1 MERPLIDVPILIAQT
16 GPLDGQ
22 RWPIDIELNIG
33 RDPDC
38 NIVIP
43 DRQVSRFHT
52 RIIREENNV
61 ILEDLAS
68 KNGTYLNGKQIKNPE
83 KLQDGD
89 FLQVALVQ
97 KFTFLSSDAT
107 MPLDQQFSEV
117 QLPAEKQQ
125 ISRIKLDAKARRVWI
140 LNEEMIPPL
149 SVPQFLLL
157 KTLFDHRGE
166 VVSRSNLVF
175 AVWGSDRAVGVS
187 EQALDALI
195 RRLRERIN
203 LMDDSREYITTV
215 RGHGIRLENI

>member
-1 MERPLIDVPILIAQT
+1 MDRPLIDVPILIAQT
-16 GPLDGQ
+16 GPLDGL
-22 RWPIDIELNIG
+22 RWPIDIEIHIG
-33 RDPDC
+33 RDPEC

-52 RIIREENNV
+52 RIFREENNV

-68 KNGTYLNGKQIKNPE
+68 KNGTFLNGKQITKPE

-107 MPLDQQFSEV
+107 MPLDQQFSDL
-117 QLPAEKQQ
+117 QQPAQKQKK
-125 ISRIKLDAKARRVWI
+125 SRIKIDSKARRVWI

-157 KTLFDHRGE
+157 KTLFDHQGE
-166 VVSRSNLVF
+166 VVSRSDLVF

-203 LMDDSREYITTV
+203 LMDDTQEYITTV